1 MHLKWSHRVP
11 VWSCS
16 AWRCCTWE
24 WVCWE
29 SPWRSWWHSPL
40 RSCEQTTRSRCCS
53 ALRGTAGSWSTGRN
67 SSDGHIPIRVL
78 LVRGNWGDIWYF
90 VRFGHVVFGYV
101 LELAQEVFLTQNFDF
116 SRNWL
121 KHTFESVINYAN
133 LVHVLLLNYQ
143 PDLPINKF
151 LLDMPKNWFKRNWQG
166 RLLHRQSGRGD
177 LDKVW
182 WARFLLYFRSRKSK
196 FDW

>member
-1 MHLKWSHRVP
+1 
-11 VWSCS
+11 
-16 AWRCCTWE
+16 
-24 WVCWE
+24 
-29 SPWRSWWHSPL
+29 L